1 MHKSPKALFIFGAG
15 SFMRCIKHLIERTSL
30 VMGVQYWIV
39 DKCNSM
45 QSKFFIS
52 ENDFKKRVSEPFYF
66 NVAVADVRLRSRIV
80 ADCLSLGGIPL
91 SLISDDFIQYDDV
104 TIGDG
109 AIICAKNMATTSVQ
123 VGKYFHGNIYSY
135 IEHDCI
141 IGNFV
146 TFSPRVSCNGYVHIS
161 DHVFIGAGAV
171 IRNGVAGKPLVIG
184 QGATIGMGAVVTKSV
199 PDFSTVVG
207 NPAKVMI

>member
-1 MHKSPKALFIFGAG
+1 MHKSPKMLFIFGAG
-15 SFMRCIKHLIERTSL
+15 SFMRCIKHLIERTSQI
-30 VMGVQYWIV
+30 MGVPYWIV

-45 QSKFFIS
+45 QSECIIS
-52 ENDFKKRVSEPFYF
+52 EDEFKERISGPFYF

-80 ADCLSLGGIPL
+80 ADCISCGGIPV
-91 SLISDDFIQYDDV
+91 SLISDDFVQYNDV

-109 AIICAKNMATTSVQ
+109 AIICAKNIATTSVN

-141 IGNFV
+141 IGDFV

-171 IRNGVAGKPLVIG
+171 IRNGDAGKPLVIG
-184 QGATIGMGAVVTKSV
+184 QGATIGMGAVVTKSI
-199 PDFSTVVG
+199 PAFATVVG
-207 NPAKVMI
+207 NPAKIIT

>member
-1 MHKSPKALFIFGAG
+1 MHNSPKSLFIFGAG

-45 QSKFFIS
+45 QSKFIIS
-52 ENDFKKRVSEPFYF
+52 ENDFKKIVSEPFYF

-80 ADCLSLGGIPL
+80 ADCLSLGGIPV

-123 VGKYFHGNIYSY
+123 V
-135 IEHDCI
+135 
-141 IGNFV
+141 
-146 TFSPRVSCNGYVHIS
+146 
-161 DHVFIGAGAV
+161 
-171 IRNGVAGKPLVIG
+171 
-184 QGATIGMGAVVTKSV
+184 
-199 PDFSTVVG
+199 
-207 NPAKVMI
+207 